1 MENKELLEELN
12 ALEKE
17 LADLPVGYIS
27 RKTIYGKKKCYHQWM
42 EDGKKK
48 SKYVDDATAESL
60 QNDFSRRRELQDRIK
75 QIKAVIQTSKKE
87 EIKWQKKYNTIVST
101 GIELKDN
108 LKDISKFKYREL
120 LPRIE
125 EYLYG
130 EIVPR
135 VFILYGLR
143 RTGKTTMMK
152 QVIAKMSDNDF
163 DKTAYI
169 QVRTGDELSLLYDDM
184 DALRSEGYKYIFIDE
199 VTLLEDFIEGAALFA
214 DIYAASGIK
223 VVLSGTDSLGFVFS
237 RSNQLYDRCIMLHTT
252 YIPYKEF
259 ENVLGKKGID
269 EYIRYGGTMSLGG
282 VYYNTERPFENKASS
297 DQYIDGAIANN
308 IQHSLQYYQ
317 DGRHFRALEEL
328 YEKNEL
334 TGAINRII
342 EDMNHKFTIEVLTRD
357 FVSHDLGVSKRN
369 LRFDKD
375 HPSDIL
381 NKVDKEQ
388 VTAKLMELLE
398 IKNKKDQKVNI
409 TQTHCEEIK
418 EYLELL
424 DLIVDVD
431 IRLMPPASERIKRTI
446 FTQPGMRYSQAT
458 GLIQSLMEDTT
469 FDTLPY
475 SEKTR
480 VVNRILDE
488 IRGRMMEDIVLLET
502 KLAYPRKRVF
512 KLEFAVGEF
521 DMVVADS
528 ETMESEIFEIKY
540 SKEALKEQA
549 KNLLDENKC
558 NVTEYSFGKIVR
570 KTVIYRGET
579 TEIDGILYQNVE
591 EYLKQL

>member
-1 MENKELLEELN
+1 MENKELFEELN
-12 ALEKE
+12 TLDKE
-17 LADLPVGYIS
+17 LSSLPIGYIS
-27 RKTIYGKKKCYHQWM
+27 KKTIRGKKKCYHQWM
-42 EDGKKK
+42 ENGKKK
-48 SKYVDDATAESL
+48 SKYVDDATADVL
-60 QNDFSRRRELQDRIK
+60 QKQFSRRKELQDQIK
-75 QIKAVIQTSKKE
+75 QIKAAVKIDNKSSSSNNR
-87 EIKWQKKYNTIVST
+87 KYNTKVYT
-101 GIELKDN
+101 GEVLRGN
-108 LKDISKFKYREL
+108 LTDVIGFRCREL
-120 LPRIE
+120 LPKIE
-125 EYLYG
+125 EYIYG
-130 EIVPR
+130 AIIPK
-135 VFILYGLR
+135 VFIMYGLR

-152 QVIAKMSDNDF
+152 QVIARMDDSNF
-163 DKTAYI
+163 GKTAFI
-169 QVRTGDELSLLYDDM
+169 QVNPGDELSKLYDDL
-184 DALRSEGYKYIFIDE
+184 DILRSEGYKYVFIDE
-199 VTLLEDFIEGAALFA
+199 VTLLEDFIEGASLFS
-214 DIYAASGIK
+214 DIYAASGMKI
-223 VVLSGTDSLGFVFS
+223 VLSGTDSLGFVFS
-237 RSNQLYDRCIMLHTT
+237 KSDQLYDRCIMLHTT

-282 VYYNTERPFENKASS
+282 VHYNGEKPFENKKSS
-297 DQYIDGAIANN
+297 DQYIDSAIANN
-308 IQHSLQYYQ
+308 IQHSLKYYQ
-317 DGRHFRALEEL
+317 DGSHFRALEEL
-328 YEKNEL
+328 YDKKEL

-369 LRFDKD
+369 LRIDRD

-381 NKVDKEQ
+381 NQVDRNQ
-388 VTAKLMELLE
+388 VTEKLMELLE
-398 IKNKKDQKVNI
+398 IKNKKDQKVDV
-409 TQTHCEEIK
+409 TETHCEEIK

-431 IRLMPPASERIKRTI
+431 IKLMPPGNERIKRTI

-458 GLIQSLMEDTT
+458 GLIESLMEDTT
-469 FDTLPY
+469 FDVLSVT
-475 SEKTR
+475 EKSR

-488 IRGRMMEDIVLLET
+488 IKGRMMEDIVLLET
-502 KLAYPRKRVF
+502 KLAYPQKKVF

-521 DMVVADS
+521 DMVVSDS
-528 ETMESEIFEIKY
+528 ETLESEIFEIKY